1 VKLNGKL
8 FAFENDD
15 KREGVVKKI
24 LIALLIVVGFN
35 ILLTAQVQKVAVLQF
50 NKNDKKS
57 EYVSKMLMSKDFKGI
72 FKEYEEFD
80 MIPQKEIDKIV
91 KDSGYTDLS
100 VLGKERIAELGKQ
113 TGADILL
120 WGSVSAVSES
130 DFKVQ
135 SYVMSMRSIDIVPVN
150 FEVKKASKSRR
161 ASIEK
166 NLITKMQEFSSGE
179 VQKIFDI
186 GLQYLTNKSY
196 PDAET
201 SFLRVLEMEPENS
214 EAFYYLGFI
223 NFNKEDYDKAEEF
236 YLKGLE
242 IEPENVK
249 MLDFLSTTY
258 LKAEDIEKA
267 GETRKKIIEIEE
279 TKEQWFKIGF
289 VYLEDEE
296 YFEEAVEA
304 LHKAIELDANYG
316 EAYVTLGVHLYDQE
330 SYDDATEY
338 LEQASKLYPEDENIQ
353 KKLAKCYKET
363 GKIGDAIEQY
373 KSIIAEQPD
382 NMKAYMNL
390 ANAYSATEQ
399 FQLALDT
406 SIKLSEIIPDN
417 PKVYIL
423 TANSY
428 SSLKRYT
435 EAETD
440 AKKAIS
446 MDAELYQPYRIL
458 SEIYQA
464 KGYIK
469 YEKFLKLETDAKEAY
484 GADADALV
492 AKRDTAKKAANSL
505 FTQAQNS
512 LNAAKAKTENS
523 SELKY
528 IASRKE
534 TLKQL
539 LEATKKDFF

>member
-1 VKLNGKL
+1 MKKIIITLLLAVFSLML
-8 FAFENDD
+8 FAE
-15 KREGVVKKI
+15 
-24 LIALLIVVGFN
+24 
-35 ILLTAQVQKVAVLQF
+35 VQKVAVLQF

-57 EYVSKMLMSKDFKGI
+57 EYVSKMLMSKDFKSI
-72 FKEYEEFD
+72 FKEYEEFEL
-80 MIPQKEIDKIV
+80 MNQKNVDKIV
-91 KDSGYTDLS
+91 KNSGYSDLS
-100 VLGKERIAELGKQ
+100 ILGKDRIAELGTQ
-113 TGADILL
+113 LGADILV
-120 WGSVSAVSES
+120 WGSVSSLSDS
-130 DFKVQ
+130 DFKIQ
-135 SYVMSMRSIDIVPVN
+135 SYILSMRSIDLVPVN
-150 FEVKKASKSRR
+150 FEVKKVSKSRK

-166 NLITKMQEFSSGE
+166 NLMAKMQEFSGGE
-179 VQKIFDI
+179 VQKVFDI
-186 GLQYLTNKSY
+186 GLQHLTMKSY
-196 PDAET
+196 EDAES
-201 SFLRVLEMEPENS
+201 SFMKVIEMQPENS

-223 NFNKEDYDKAEEF
+223 NFNKENYEKAEEF

-258 LKAEDIEKA
+258 LKLEDVEKA

-304 LHKAIELDANYG
+304 FNKAIELDENYG

-330 SYDDATEY
+330 SYDEATQY

-399 FQLALDT
+399 HQEALDT
-406 SIKLSEIIPDN
+406 AIKLSEIIPDN

-423 TANSY
+423 TANAY
-428 SSLKRYT
+428 SSLKRHN
-435 EAETD
+435 EAEAD

-446 MDAELYQPYRIL
+446 MDETLYQPYRIL

-469 YEKFLKLETDAKEAY
+469 YEKFLILEEEAKEAY
-484 GADADALV
+484 GSEADELV
-492 AKRDTAKKAANSL
+492 ARRDGAKQAANDY
-505 FTQAQNS
+505 FMQAQSS
-512 LNAAKAKTENS
+512 LNDAKNRTDNA

-528 IASRKE
+528 IQARKE